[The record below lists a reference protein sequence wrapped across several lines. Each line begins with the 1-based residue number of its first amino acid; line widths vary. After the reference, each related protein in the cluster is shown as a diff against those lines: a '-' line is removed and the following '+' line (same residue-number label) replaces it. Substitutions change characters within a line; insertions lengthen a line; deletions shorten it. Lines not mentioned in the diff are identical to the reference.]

1 MFGKLLSPQQHL
13 YANCLQLSYIN
24 DIIRIRKGIYV
35 MSNTATVYARIDPKL
50 KKDVDCILNELN
62 VTPSALIQMLYGQ
75 IKLTKGIPFEVKLP
89 TRKPVFVDELS
100 IEDLNIEL
108 SKGVEDIKQGNIYS
122 IDDVD
127 ERLKK
132 DFGI

>member
-1 MFGKLLSPQQHL
+1 
-13 YANCLQLSYIN
+13 
-24 DIIRIRKGIYV
+24 

-132 DFGI
+132 DFGIWWKPIP